1 MTSKHLAIDVAG
13 MTCDACERHVIGALL
28 TSGAQDA
35 TADFRRGL
43 ATAIVPAEVDE
54 AALAAAIRQAG
65 YEPGTIRALDVP
77 TQPHVVG
84 RSGDYDLAIIG
95 SGSAAFA
102 AAITA
107 TGLGAR
113 VVMVEHGT
121 VGGTCVNVGCVPS
134 KALLRAAE
142 TYYQA
147 GHHPFAGIATRAA
160 GVDLGRL
167 LGAKDELV
175 GQLRQDKYL
184 DLVGEYGWELRHGQA
199 RFHDARTLA
208 VDGEPLTADS
218 YLIAT
223 GAAPFIPPIPGLV
236 EAGYLTS
243 TTAFALTTLPASMA
257 VIGGNAIGL
266 EVGQLFARLGT
277 RVTILEVLDRIAPFE
292 EPEVSEQLRQA
303 LTDEG
308 LTVITGA
315 QIARVDAPTGDGQR
329 RLVYRVSGEERQL
342 VVEQVLVATGRRP
355 NTADLDLAQAGIAT
369 DARGAVVVDASLRTT
384 NPRVW
389 AAGDVTPSPQ
399 YVYVAAYQGKLAA
412 ENAITRGD
420 TANDLS
426 ALPGVTFTS
435 PQVAS
440 VGLTEARAR
449 EQGCDVKISVLPL
462 HAVPRALVNRD
473 TRGLFKLVADAQTD
487 RLLGVHIVAEGA
499 GDVIYAGVL
508 AVKFKLTVQDLVGS
522 FAPYLTMAEGLKLAA
537 QTFDKDVAKLS
548 CCAA

>member
-1 MTSKHLAIDVAG
+1 MTSRQLAIEVAG
-13 MTCDACERHVIGALL
+13 MTCDACAAHVTAALQAA
-28 TSGAQDA
+28 GAQAA
-35 TADFRRGL
+35 TTDFRRGVAM
-43 ATAIVPAEVDE
+43 ATVPAAVDT
-54 AALAAAIRQAG
+54 AALTAAIRQAG
-65 YEPGTIRALDVP
+65 YEPGTIRQLDTP
-77 TQPHVVG
+77 ARPSRAG
-84 RSGDYDLAIIG
+84 RGNDYDLAIIG

-113 VVMVEHGT
+113 VVMVEHAT

-147 GHHPFAGIATRAA
+147 GRHPFAGITTRAT
-160 GVDLGRL
+160 GVDLGAL
-167 LGAKDELV
+167 IGAKDELV
-175 GQLRQDKYL
+175 GQLRREKYL
-184 DLVGEYGWELRHGQA
+184 DLVGDYGWELRHGRA
-199 RFHDARTLA
+199 RFVDERSMA
-208 VDGEPLTADS
+208 VNGQPLVADT
-218 YLIAT
+218 YLLAT
-223 GAAPFIPPIPGLV
+223 GAMPFIPPIPGLA

-243 TTAFALTTLPASMA
+243 TTAFSLEELPTSLA

-266 EVGQLFARLGT
+266 EVGQIFARLGT
-277 RVTILEVLDRIAPFE
+277 KVTVLEVLDRIAPFE
-292 EPEVSEQLRQA
+292 EPEVSEA
-303 LTDEG
+303 LHAALAEEG
-308 LTVITGA
+308 IGIVTGA
-315 QIARVDAPTGDGQR
+315 QITGVAHDAGSDQR
-329 RLVYRVSGEERQL
+329 RLTYHAHGHEHQL
-342 VVEQVLVATGRRP
+342 AVAQVLVATGRRP
-355 NTADLDLAQAGIAT
+355 NTAELNLTQAGIAT
-369 DARGAVVVDASLRTT
+369 DERGAVVVDAGLRTT

-412 ENAITRGD
+412 ENAITPGV
-420 TANDLS
+420 AASDLS

-449 EQGCDVKISVLPL
+449 EQDYDVKTSLLPL

-487 RLLGVHIVAEGA
+487 RILGVHIVAENA